1 MAEGLVNYTRS
12 TDPIEMRL
20 RTQGYPISP
29 DDEILIVDDQDQPVK
44 RGESGHLLTR
54 GPYTIRGYYLE
65 ENANRYGF
73 TEDGFYRTGD
83 IVRLVAGKYL
93 EVAGR
98 AKDQINRN
106 GEKIAVDE
114 IEELALT
121 HPDVF
126 DAVVLGIPD
135 ETVGE
140 RVGLVIVPQ
149 EGADLGENPRR
160 TMHEFFTSKKL
171 ADFKIPERVQ
181 VLQELPTTNVGKISR
196 RELRAKL
203 AEIFG

>member
-12 TDPIEMRL
+12 TDPIELRL

-29 DDEILIVDDQDQPVK
+29 DDEILIVDDRDQPVK

-93 EVAGR
+93 R
-98 AKDQINRN
+98 
-106 GEKIAVDE
+106 
-114 IEELALT
+114 
-121 HPDVF
+121 
-126 DAVVLGIPD
+126 
-135 ETVGE
+135 
-140 RVGLVIVPQ
+140 
-149 EGADLGENPRR
+149 
-160 TMHEFFTSKKL
+160 
-171 ADFKIPERVQ
+171 
-181 VLQELPTTNVGKISR
+181 
-196 RELRAKL
+196 
-203 AEIFG
+203 

>member
-93 EVAGR
+93 EVTGR

-135 ETVGE
+135 ETV
-140 RVGLVIVPQ
+140 
-149 EGADLGENPRR
+149 GENPRR